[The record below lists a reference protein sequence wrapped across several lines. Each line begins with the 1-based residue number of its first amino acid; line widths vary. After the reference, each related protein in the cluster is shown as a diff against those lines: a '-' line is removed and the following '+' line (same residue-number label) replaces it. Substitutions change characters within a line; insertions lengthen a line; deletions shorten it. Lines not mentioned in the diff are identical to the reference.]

1 MECKLC
7 GHPSTHKHGKA
18 PNGSQRYFC
27 PHCQQTFNERFDT
40 MYYHR
45 HVSEEQIRQVL
56 QAHSE
61 GSSLRGI
68 SRTSGL
74 AYNTVVSLIRA
85 ASQKAQL
92 VHNVQV
98 QAVQTE
104 EVSADTST
112 SSVQVNCGHLWKKTK
127 VVTELCRSA
136 MSPRRIRG
144 GGLLD
149 WGEFGEFQWI
159 DFSCKSWQTYR

>member
-1 MECKLC
+1 MKCRLC

-27 PHCQQTFNERFDT
+27 LHCHQTFNERFDT

-45 HVSEEQIRQVL
+45 QVTAEQIRQVL

-74 AYNTVVSLIRA
+74 AYNTVVSIVRA
-85 ASQKAQL
+85 ASQQAQL
-92 VHNVQV
+92 VHNAEVQS
-98 QAVQTE
+98 VQTE
-104 EVSADTST
+104 EVSADE
-112 SSVQVNCGHLWKKTK
+112 LWSFVSKN
-127 VVTELCRSA
+127 RSNA
-136 MSPRRIRG
+136 YLRS
-144 GGLLD
+144 
-149 WGEFGEFQWI
+149 
-159 DFSCKSWQTYR
+159 